1 MLDYYRFKQVHEL
14 YLKGRPDE
22 ARSLLQELQS
32 SYVATCDENTS
43 LKAQVQEYEDILYI
57 SKNLIFDGNS
67 YWLHTGSIR
76 QGPFCPECYNK
87 EGLLVRLVQ
96 QDGQWICNHCAS
108 LFGKE
113 RTMVRKQERPTV
125 AMGQRVAK
133 VIPLYK

>member
-32 SYVATCDENTS
+32 NYVAACDENTS
-43 LKAQVQEYEDILYI
+43 LRAQIQEYEDILYI
-57 SKNLIFDGNS
+57 SKNLVFDGNS

-87 EGLLVRLVQ
+87 EGLLVRLSQ
-96 QDGQWICNHCAS
+96 QEGQWRCNHCAS
-108 LFGKE
+108 HFGQE
-113 RTMVRKQERPTV
+113 RTAVRKPERPTV